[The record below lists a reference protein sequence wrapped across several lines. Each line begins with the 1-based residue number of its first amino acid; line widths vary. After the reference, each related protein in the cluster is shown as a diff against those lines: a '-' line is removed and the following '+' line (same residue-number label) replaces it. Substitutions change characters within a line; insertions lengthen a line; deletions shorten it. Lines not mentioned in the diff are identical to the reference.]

1 MRKQPTHETREIT
14 GEASGRRS
22 AERWWQDA
30 RYALRMMR
38 RNPGFSAVAILTLAL
53 GIAVTTAILTVVNAL
68 VLRSL
73 PFADADRLV
82 VLFATTPKSG
92 VSRDTTS
99 FFDFTAWQQSH
110 ALSSAAA
117 YRQDPFILAGNG
129 EPEPVRGLRAS
140 HELLTVLGADPVPDA
155 GSPRRSSAATIR
167 WR

>member
-1 MRKQPTHETREIT
+1 MRTHTTREIRDT
-14 GEASGRRS
+14 AREAWGWRS

-99 FFDFTAWQQSH
+99 FFDFTAWQQSR
-110 ALSSAAA
+110 AL
-117 YRQDPFILAGNG
+117 
-129 EPEPVRGLRAS
+129 E
-140 HELLTVLGADPVPDA
+140 
-155 GSPRRSSAATIR
+155 
-167 WR
+167 

>member
-1 MRKQPTHETREIT
+1 MRTHTTREILDT
-14 GEASGRRS
+14 AREAWGWRS

-30 RYALRMMR
+30 RYAVRMMR
-38 RNPGFSAVAILTLAL
+38 RHPGFSAVAILTLAL
-53 GIAVTTAILTVVNAL
+53 GIAVTTAILTVVNTL

-99 FFDFTAWQQSH
+99 FFDFTAWQQSR

-117 YRQDPFILAGNG
+117 YRQDPFILAGDG
-129 EPEPVRGLRAS
+129 ELRGKHLRRLTHVESAQRVGQTGLDADDRFQMVR
-140 HELLTVLGADPVPDA
+140 P
-155 GSPRRSSAATIR
+155 
-167 WR
+167 